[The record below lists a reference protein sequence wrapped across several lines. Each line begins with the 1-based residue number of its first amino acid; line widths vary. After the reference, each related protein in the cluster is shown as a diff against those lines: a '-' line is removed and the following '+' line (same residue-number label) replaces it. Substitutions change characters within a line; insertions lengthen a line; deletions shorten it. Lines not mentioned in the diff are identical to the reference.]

1 MYSASVARHA
11 LACKCATC
19 HASPVNH
26 SPKVSRE
33 QALAATERAGSL
45 RGAGKALGVSAG
57 AVKRALAAKV
67 PGRVRR
73 KEEFSGKAPAVAQR
87 RVPPVGCWTLEAI
100 RNARD
105 AQMRGDFRQA
115 VRLCEAMRTEPA
127 IFTARLN
134 RLAPIQSIATKLEPA
149 NGARGEAVAKR
160 AAASVFASKL
170 MLEGVEATLVEH
182 GIAIMQIRQVPNDEG
197 TRVDFHVAE
206 WPLEH
211 VKWNPFREVLE
222 TLVKDGGARRDIV
235 HGDGEWIVVRKF
247 EILPWTQEAVLL
259 PAAMLWAGIA
269 YGLSDWA
276 GALRSHGQAKM
287 AAQLPEGSSLRERDS
302 TGAIALGPE
311 AAATLQTLQDMVSGE
326 AGAGI
331 FMAGTKVD
339 FLANGSNAWQVFD
352 NFISNREK
360 SAARIYNGTDATMG
374 SAGGAPGVDISILF
388 GVASTKVQGDFEAI
402 EQAMNTGAYQ
412 PWCAV
417 NEGDSRLA
425 PSLRFLIPDPDAS
438 AKSAEESARMDR
450 LFAAL
455 EKYKAQGMQITQEVV
470 AALCALFGVLV
481 VPVLASGDTKAV
493 PIELAPTDVA
503 KIVRVGPALRSL
515 GLELFNDERDAMT
528 ITELDAFNQAK
539 AEAQKAAA
547 SAQADA
553 NAQIKVA
560 DAAPPDPRPAAL
572 AKLCKA
578 LAALPE
584 KS

>member
-1 MYSASVARHA
+1 MPQA
-11 LACKCATC
+11 
-19 HASPVNH
+19 
-26 SPKVSRE
+26 PKVSAE
-33 QALAATERAGSL
+33 KAAQLHTEIA
-45 RGAGKALGVSAG
+45 RGASVRSLARREGVDPRTLR
-57 AVKRALAAKV
+57 RALLAKT
-67 PGRVRR
+67 PGRVR
-73 KEEFSGKAPAVAQR
+73 KAEEFSGRAPVVAPR
-87 RVPPVGCWTLEAI
+87 RVPPVGSWTLEDI
-100 RNARD
+100 RDARD
-105 AQMRGDFRQA
+105 AQMRGNFKSA

-160 AAASVFASKL
+160 AAAGVFASKL
-170 MLEGVEATLVEH
+170 MLEGAEATLVEH
-182 GIAIMQIRQVPNDEG
+182 GIAILQITQVPNAEG

-211 VKWNPFREVLE
+211 VKWNSSREVLE
-222 TLVKDGGARRDIV
+222 TQTRNGGMRDIV
-235 HGDGEWIVVRKF
+235 HGDGEWIVIRKF

-259 PAAMLWAGIA
+259 PAAMLWAGIS
-269 YGLSDWA
+269 YGLADWA

-287 AAQLPEGSSLRERDS
+287 AAQLPEGSGLQEKQSDG
-302 TGAIALGPE
+302 TIALSPE
-311 AAATLQTLQDMVSGE
+311 ASATLQTLQDMVSGE

-339 FLANGSNAWQVFD
+339 FLANGSSAWQVFD

-412 PWCAV
+412 PWCAI

-455 EKYKAQGMQITQEVV
+455 ERFKAQGMQITQDVV
-470 AALCALFGVLV
+470 GELCALFGVLV
-481 VPVLASGDTKAV
+481 VPELASGDTKAV

-515 GLELFNDERDAMT
+515 GLDPFGDERDNMT
-528 ITELDAFNQAK
+528 ITELDSFNVAK

-547 SAQADA
+547 AAQAGA
-553 NAQIKVA
+553 NAQIKVDEA
-560 DAAPPDPRPAAL
+560 AAPAAPAA
-572 AKLCKA
+572 
-578 LAALPE
+578 PQP
-584 KS
+584 

>member
-1 MYSASVARHA
+1 MPHAPKISAEKAATLRAEKDRGASVRSLAR
-11 LACKCATC
+11 
-19 HASPVNH
+19 
-26 SPKVSRE
+26 RE
-33 QALAATERAGSL
+33 GVDPRTL
-45 RGAGKALGVSAG
+45 R
-57 AVKRALAAKV
+57 RALLAKV

-73 KEEFSGKAPAVAQR
+73 KEEFSGKAPVVAPR
-87 RVPPVGCWTLEAI
+87 RQAPVGCWTLEAI
-100 RNARD
+100 RDARD
-105 AQMRGDFRQA
+105 AQMRGHFKQA

-134 RLAPIQSIATKLEPA
+134 RLAPIQSIATKLEPVKS
-149 NGARGEAVAKR
+149 ARGEAVARR
-160 AAASVFASKL
+160 AAAGVFASKL
-170 MLEGVEATLVEH
+170 MLEGAEATLVEH
-182 GIAIMQIRQVPNDEG
+182 GIAILQITQVTNDEG
-197 TRVDFHVAE
+197 TKVDFHIAE

-211 VKWNPFREVLE
+211 VKWNTSRECLE
-222 TLVKDGGARRDIV
+222 TSTRNGGMRDIV
-235 HGDGEWIVVRKF
+235 HGDGEWIVIKKF

-287 AAQLPEGSSLRERDS
+287 AAQLPEGSALQERGED
-302 TGAIALGPE
+302 GAIALGPE

-412 PWCAV
+412 PWCAI
-417 NEGDSRLA
+417 NEGDSKLA
-425 PSLRFLIPDPDAS
+425 PSLKFLIPDPDAS

-515 GLELFNDERDAMT
+515 GLELFGDERDNMT
-528 ITELDAFNQAK
+528 ITELDEANKAK
-539 AEAQKAAA
+539 AEAAKAAA
-547 SAQADA
+547 TAQAGA
-553 NAQIKVA
+553 NADIRVA
-560 DAAPPDPRPAAL
+560 EATPPDPRPAAL